1 MREPQN
7 LDPERLGGGAPSG
20 VPGVRTEP
28 LTVAVVDDEP
38 LAREGLLMLLEQDP
52 EVKVVGEAGSG
63 DEALALLAR
72 TRPQLLFLDVQ
83 MPGGSGFEVLARA
96 EPPLPMVVFCTAYDQ
111 YALDAFRVHAFD
123 YLLKPYEDARFKES
137 LARAKEQL
145 AREEAA
151 RLGEQLR
158 TRAVEAGLVP
168 APASRIVVR
177 DRGRI
182 VFLEAEE
189 IDWIESADYYVELHV
204 GARTYLHRESMAALE
219 GRLDPGRFV
228 RIHRTA
234 IVNRRV
240 LRELRRT
247 GTGGLVAVLATGAEL
262 PVARSQQARIRQ
274 LR

>member
-1 MREPQN
+1 
-7 LDPERLGGGAPSG
+7 
-20 VPGVRTEP
+20 VPEP

-38 LAREGLLMLLEQDP
+38 LAREGLRLVLAEDP

-72 TRPQLLFLDVQ
+72 THPKLVFLDVQ
-83 MPGGSGFEVLARA
+83 MPGGDGFDVLARA
-96 EPPLPMVVFCTAYDQ
+96 EPPLPLVLFVTAYDQ
-111 YALDAFRVHAFD
+111 YALEAFRIHAFD
-123 YLLKPYEDARFKES
+123 YLLKPYEDCRVREA
-137 LARAKEQL
+137 LARAKAQL
-145 AREEAA
+145 EREEAA
-151 RLGEQLR
+151 RLGEALR
-158 TRAVEAGLVP
+158 TRAVEAGLVSP
-168 APASRIVVR
+168 SASRIVVR

-182 VFLEAEE
+182 IFLEAEE

-204 GARTYLHRESMAALE
+204 GPRTYLHRESMAALE
-219 GRLDPGRFV
+219 GRLDPQKFV